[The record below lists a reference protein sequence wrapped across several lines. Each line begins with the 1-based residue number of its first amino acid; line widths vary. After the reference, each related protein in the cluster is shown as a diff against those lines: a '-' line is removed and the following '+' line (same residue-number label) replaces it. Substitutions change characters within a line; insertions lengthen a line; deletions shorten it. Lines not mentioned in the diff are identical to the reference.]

1 VEVDVVSL
9 AAEFPNDNPALH
21 CGAIWVC
28 LEVTG
33 AAVAVREERP
43 RLAPPEPV
51 ALEPEPA
58 IAEPEPLIAEPE
70 PVIAATP
77 ALSAPEPEV
86 ELVSDVPVPMP
97 VPVPDPIEP
106 PMTFAPAA
114 ALIEVAA
121 SANVDLD
128 LDPERD
134 IEVDAIPEA
143 RISCVVPVGQDHSID
158 EDEGEIVVEDLP
170 PLDETASVEGVVVA
184 ESMVVPAATDDPYTI
199 LLSTLVD
206 VALGA
211 GSPYVA
217 SVLPALLFDG
227 RLADGLPG
235 DVVQALAEANIASG
249 AGLSPTFVAQ
259 MNAWRAILLGTS
271 DDFGACGAAMLDEW
285 AADLVAR
292 LLGAPSRATAL
303 RRELR
308 SRGVAAFGLVEAA

>member
-1 VEVDVVSL
+1 MVSL

-21 CGAIWVC
+21 CGVIWVC

-33 AAVAVREERP
+33 AAVAVSEERP
-43 RLAPPEPV
+43 RLAAPEPV
-51 ALEPEPA
+51 AL
-58 IAEPEPLIAEPE
+58 
-70 PVIAATP
+70 
-77 ALSAPEPEV
+77 APERALAAPELEV
-86 ELVSDVPVPMP
+86 ELVSDVPVL
-97 VPVPDPIEP
+97 VPVPIDAA
-106 PMTFAPAA
+106 MTFAPAA

-121 SANVDLD
+121 SANVDLP
-128 LDPERD
+128 LEIEPEP
-134 IEVDAIPEA
+134 EPDAVPEA
-143 RISCVVPVGQDHSID
+143 RISCVVPVGQDHAVD
-158 EDEGEIVVEDLP
+158 EDDDEIVVEELP
-170 PLDETASVEGVVVA
+170 PLDEAASVEGAVVA
-184 ESMVVPAATDDPYTI
+184 ESMVVPAASDDPYTI

-217 SVLPALLFDG
+217 SVLPALLFEG
-227 RLADGLPG
+227 RLEDGMPG
-235 DVVQALAEANIASG
+235 EVLQALAEANIASG
-249 AGLSPTFVAQ
+249 AALSPAFVAQ

>member
-1 VEVDVVSL
+1 MVSL

-33 AAVAVREERP
+33 AAVAVREARP
-43 RLAPPEPV
+43 APPEPV
-51 ALEPEPA
+51 ALEPE
-58 IAEPEPLIAEPE
+58 
-70 PVIAATP
+70 V
-77 ALSAPEPEV
+77 
-86 ELVSDVPVPMP
+86 VPVP
-97 VPVPDPIEP
+97 VPVPDPIEMA
-106 PMTFAPAA
+106 MTFAPVA
-114 ALIEVAA
+114 ALIDVAP
-121 SANVDLD
+121 SANVDRD
-128 LDPERD
+128 LDPAP
-134 IEVDAIPEA
+134 VPEA
-143 RISCVVPVGQDHSID
+143 RISCVVPVGQEHAID
-158 EDEGEIVVEDLP
+158 DGDEEIVVEELP
-170 PLDETASVEGVVVA
+170 PLDETASVEGAVAA
-184 ESMVVPAATDDPYTI
+184 ESMVVPAASDDPYTI

-217 SVLPALLFDG
+217 SVLPALLFEGRMEDG
-227 RLADGLPG
+227 MPA
-235 DVVQALAEANIASG
+235 DVVQALAEADIARG
-249 AGLSPTFVAQ
+249 AELSPTFVAR
-259 MNAWRAILLGTS
+259 MNAWRAILMGTS